1 MVRLF
6 FYGGWGSRL
15 IRPLGTF
22 SHEGEGRTPRHSR
35 LNCLLP

>member
-22 SHEGEGRTPRHSR
+22 SHKGRRPYAPTFEA
-35 LNCLLP
+35 